1 MDTESFRCEIK
12 KTLPELEDETLRT
25 LAAHLIDVIGVRKR
39 EDLIFVGSDDITL
52 FLTPIQSR
60 KLIQAFKNEANG
72 QVASTSSEGQE
83 PHVSLPVLILPDGFS
98 PSATQ
103 ISPLPSER
111 QTSSNQNKS
120 WISSFQVPWDK
131 MPARLLQAME
141 KGCLAHPED
150 RRVLIRVVVEAMQAH
165 CKNPS
170 KAICTEVARLI
181 VCKYP
186 GTFADKTGEGEQ
198 LGCGY
203 YSLFRQLKTRV
214 EHINRDNVS
223 NRIRQPRKRSSDD
236 SSGNDAAIKRSR
248 TDVDSYGC
256 TKWQPT
262 NLPQGETAESLE
274 DKRKILITIFKSEGP
289 TAVEAMD
296 VERNMELTYIYQR
309 HMINTWPP
317 PSLCEVEEQWPFLF
331 TKRGLCSH
339 FHMLTD
345 IDIDTRLHEAF
356 LTKGR
361 RIINFFLNQRLK
373 WSQDIQALLREMEHE
388 SMNNHQVPIAAILLL
403 MKYFQ
408 EKEDHIFILTDP
420 TSTKMSVEQE
430 MTLPTTP
437 RVIMLGSSLLFATH
451 WMVSIEGKVFYE
463 ANQLHNFASAFAV
476 FFGSFYVFNLE
487 YQESASTTLEMVQ
500 R

>member
-83 PHVSLPVLILPDGFS
+83 PHVSLPYLYCQMDFHPVPHKFLHSLLNDKLPQTKTS
-98 PSATQ
+98 PGSAASKFHGT
-103 ISPLPSER
+103 
-111 QTSSNQNKS
+111 
-120 WISSFQVPWDK
+120 K